1 MDKQELRQDPIR
13 ERLIGALTYLENN
26 RNALFGVLAVIVIV
40 IAYGGYYSS
49 STKSLNVESSQNL
62 GKALITFS
70 TDKDSGIL
78 LLSKVLEEGND
89 ASKQVAIATLVNHY
103 FLNDQSFEVDSLLNM
118 DIKITDDVLSS
129 KLLTLKG
136 DIRSNNEDYEAAIE
150 AYEESADAHPSLDV
164 ELKIA
169 EAHYKLGDN
178 DRAKEIV
185 ESILENEDASA
196 AVKSKSSAL
205 KSRL

>member
-26 RNALFGVLAVIVIV
+26 KNALFGVLAIIVAV

-49 STKSLNVESSQNL
+49 STKALKVESSQNL
-62 GKALITFS
+62 GTALITFS
-70 TDKDSGIL
+70 SDKDSGIL
-78 LLSKVLEEGND
+78 LLSKVLEGGDD
-89 ASKQVAIATLVNHY
+89 ASKQVAMATLVNHY
-103 FLNDQSFEVDSLLNM
+103 YSNDQSFEVDSLLNM

-129 KLLTLKG
+129 KLLTLQG
-136 DIRSNNEDYEAAIE
+136 DIRANNEDYESAIE
-150 AYEESADAHPSLDV
+150 VYEESVDVYPSLEV

-169 EAHYKLGDN
+169 EAHHKAGNN

-185 ESILENEDASA
+185 ESILADENASSM
-196 AVKSKSSAL
+196 VKSKSSAL
-205 KSRL
+205 KSRF

>member
-1 MDKQELRQDPIR
+1 M
-13 ERLIGALTYLENN
+13 
-26 RNALFGVLAVIVIV
+26 
-40 IAYGGYYSS
+40 
-49 STKSLNVESSQNL
+49 
-62 GKALITFS
+62 
-70 TDKDSGIL
+70 
-78 LLSKVLEEGND
+78 
-89 ASKQVAIATLVNHY
+89 
-103 FLNDQSFEVDSLLNM
+103 
-118 DIKITDDVLSS
+118 
-129 KLLTLKG
+129 TLKG

-150 AYEESADAHPSLDV
+150 AYEESADTYPSLDV
-164 ELKIA
+164 DLKIA